1 MLRCITISLLVLL
14 LAISLAGSAKATN
27 PVSLT
32 INELMASNSNCIQ
45 DPQGQFDDWIE
56 IYNYGSE
63 AIDAGGM
70 YLTDNL
76 SAPTKWQIP
85 ANNPTATT
93 ITAGGYLLIWADN
106 DTTDAGLHSNFKLD
120 ADGEQIGL
128 FDYDGTTLIDSVTFP
143 KQITDIS
150 YGRDPNASDSLRFFG
165 VPTPGQQNNEAY
177 LGKVE
182 APQFSNERGFYDTP
196 FTVTIASETEDA
208 NIYYTLDGSN
218 PNQLTVRGVIFFGEV
233 YNSPIPINGTTCLRA
248 VATKPGWL
256 PSDVV
261 TNTYIFLDDVIRQ
274 PAHPAGFPN
283 SWGSRT
289 ADYAMDPDVVDNP
302 AYSSEIKDDLLSTP
316 SVSIVIP
323 NEDFFGSK
331 GIYANPSQYGDQWE
345 RAASIEWIDPNTGE
359 NFSVN
364 AGLRIHG
371 GPYSRSGNIKNAL
384 RVIFRSEYGLSKL
397 DYPLFPDTEVTTF
410 NTLALRSIWNY
421 SWTGDSTAAGGMG
434 PAHADYLRDA
444 FGRDTVRDMGHLTP
458 YGRPVQVYINGLY
471 WGLYIMTERPDEHFV
486 ADHLGG
492 DTEDYDVLEAP
503 SGYGGSTIMTVKA
516 GSGQA
521 TQAWNELFSMADRDL
536 SIPENYE
543 AIQARL
549 DIPAMIDY
557 MLMIYYVGSR
567 DAPVFLGDQ
576 RTPRNFYA
584 VRLREPAGPFI
595 FVPWDTE
602 WALEYPAENRVN
614 LVGVWNPH
622 YLINRL
628 RANSEFRM
636 LLADHIYKQFFNEGA
651 LTQQSTTQRYLARAD
666 EIYGAIVGESARWGD
681 EPRPSRPYTRDIEW
695 AGEVNRLVNEYFSN
709 RTQIVMSQL
718 RQAGFYPSVDA
729 PVFNING
736 AYQQGGMISDEDL
749 LSMSAPA
756 GTIFYTLDG
765 SDPRMPSTVPVNTLV
780 AENADKR
787 AIVPVEDIDE
797 NWKGGGNFDDS
808 AWLSCTGSPG
818 GVGFERT
825 TGYQD
830 FFTLDLIDQMY
841 ARNAT
846 CYIRIPFTVNADY
859 GSLTLNVRYD
869 DGFIAYLNGVEVAR
883 RNFNGTPAWDSRAS
897 ASHSDSAA
905 VVFESIDISNFI
917 DNLQQGD
924 NLLAVQGLN
933 ASTTSSDFLISLEL
947 LATEASSDDNGREGV
962 MEYTGPITLP
972 HSAVVKARVLDGNTW
987 SALNE
992 AVYAIGPVA
1001 ENLRV
1006 TEIMYNPTEPN
1017 EEFIELQNIGPET
1030 INLNLVKFTNG
1041 IDFTFPS
1048 IELAASQYIVV
1059 DQDRDAFEARYGINI
1074 NIAGQYSGRLD
1085 NAGERITLED
1095 AIGQTILDF
1104 NYKDGWRSLTDGEGF
1119 SLSII
1124 DPANPDPNN
1133 WGEKDS
1139 WRPSAYLGGSPGN
1152 DDSGIVPNPGAV
1164 VINEVLAHSHAEASD
1179 WIELYNTTATAIDIG
1194 GWFISDSNENLFK
1207 YEIADGT
1214 TISPNGYLVLYED
1227 LNFGN
1232 AGDPGSYETFALS
1245 ENGESLYLNSA
1256 QNDVLTG
1263 YRNVEDFGASETGV
1277 SFGRYYKSSTGN
1289 YNFVAME
1296 ENTPGSANSYPKVG
1310 PIVISEIMYN
1320 PDWPDGG
1327 SYTNDQY
1334 EYIELDNISAESVT
1348 LYNSETGESWR
1359 FTDGIDFTFPA
1370 DTPAT
1375 IPAGGYIF
1383 IVKKP
1388 EAFSWR
1394 YPGVQAEIIFG
1405 PYEGNL
1411 SNAGESLELSMPG
1424 DVNIEGVRQYIRVD
1438 RVNYS
1443 DGSHP
1448 ENCPGNI
1455 DLWPV
1460 EADGNGMALTRKIL
1474 TDYGNDPHNWTA
1486 TLASPAK

>member
-1 MLRCITISLLVLL
+1 MLRCTTISLLVLL
-14 LAISLAGSAKATN
+14 LVISLPGSAKAAN
-27 PVSLT
+27 SVSLV
-32 INELMASNSNCIQ
+32 INELMASNSNCVQ
-45 DPQGQFDDWIE
+45 DPQGQYDDWIE
-56 IYNYGSE
+56 IHNYGSE
-63 AIDAGGM
+63 AVDAGGM

-85 ANNPTATT
+85 INNPSAT
-93 ITAGGYLLIWADN
+93 IIPAGGYLLIWADN
-106 DTTDAGLHSNFKLD
+106 DIADAGLHANFKLD

-128 FDYDGTTLIDSVTFP
+128 FDNDGTLIDSITFP
-143 KQITDIS
+143 NQITDIS
-150 YGRDPNASDSLRFFG
+150 YGRDPNAADNLRFFG
-165 VPTPGQQNNEAY
+165 IPTPAEQNNEAY

-182 APQFSNERGFYDTP
+182 APEFSNERGFYDTP
-196 FTVTIASETEDA
+196 FSVTIATETEGAD
-208 NIYYTLDGSN
+208 IYYTLDGSN

-283 SWGSRT
+283 SWGGRT

-323 NEDFFGSK
+323 NEDFFGSE

-359 NFSVN
+359 NFGVN

-421 SWTGDSTAAGGMG
+421 SWTGHCGMSG
-434 PAHADYLRDA
+434 PRNADYLRDVFA
-444 FGRDTVRDMGHLTP
+444 RDTVRDMERLTP
-458 YGRPVQVYINGLY
+458 RGRPVQIYINGLY
-471 WGLYIMTERPDEHFV
+471 WGLYIMTERPDEYFA

-492 DTEDYDVLEAP
+492 DREDYDVLEAP
-503 SGYGGSTIMTVKA
+503 SGYGGSTIMTVKS

-536 SIPENYE
+536 SIRENYE
-543 AIQARL
+543 AIQTRA

-584 VRLREPAGPFI
+584 IRLREPARPFT

-602 WALEYPAENRVN
+602 WALEYATENRVN

-622 YLINRL
+622 YLISRL
-628 RANSEFRM
+628 AANSEFKM
-636 LLADHIYKQFFNEGA
+636 LMADQIHKQFFNEGA
-651 LTQQSTTQRYLARAD
+651 LTRLSATQRYLARAD

-681 EPRPSRPYTRDIEW
+681 EPRPSRAYTRDVEW
-695 AGEVNRLVNEYFSN
+695 SDEVNRLVNEYFST
-709 RTQIVMSQL
+709 RTETVINQL

-736 AYQQGGMISDEDL
+736 AYQYGGMISDGDL

-765 SDPRMPSTVPVNTLV
+765 SDPRSPDTAQQQATTLV

-787 AIVPVEDIDE
+787 AIVPVEEIDD
-797 NWKGGGNFDDS
+797 NWKGGGDFDDS
-808 AWLSCTGSPG
+808 TWLPCTGGPG

-825 TGYQD
+825 SGYQD

-846 CYIRIPFTVNADY
+846 CYVRIPFAVDADY
-859 GSLTLNVRYD
+859 SSLVLNVRYD
-869 DGFIAYLNGVEVAR
+869 DGFVAYLNGVEVAR
-883 RNFNGTPAWDSRAS
+883 RNFDGTPAWDSRAS

-933 ASTTSSDFLISLEL
+933 ASTTSSDFLISVEL
-947 LATEASSDDNGREGV
+947 LATEAGSDDNGREGV

-972 HSAVVKARVLDGNTW
+972 RSVQIKARVLSGNTW

-992 AVYAIGPVA
+992 AVYAVGPIA
-1001 ENLRV
+1001 ENLRI
-1006 TEIMYNPTEPN
+1006 TEIMYNPPEPN
-1017 EEFIELQNIGPET
+1017 EEFIELQNIGSVT
-1030 INLNLVKFTNG
+1030 INLNLVSFTNG

-1048 IELAASQYIVV
+1048 VELAAGEYVV
-1059 DQDRDAFEARYGINI
+1059 VVRDRSIFEARYGRNI

-1095 AIGQTILDF
+1095 AIGRTILDF
-1104 NYKDGWRSLTDGEGF
+1104 SYKDNWRSITDGEGF
-1119 SLSII
+1119 SLTII
-1124 DPANPDPNN
+1124 DAANPDPNS

-1139 WRPSAYLGGSPGN
+1139 WRPSAYAGGSPGY
-1152 DDSGIVPNPGAV
+1152 DDGGILPDPGAV
-1164 VINEVLAHSHAEASD
+1164 VINEVLAHSHAGAPD
-1179 WIELYNTTATAIDIG
+1179 WIELYNTTGTAIDIG
-1194 GWFISDSNENLFK
+1194 GWFISDGNDNLFK
-1207 YEIADGT
+1207 YEIAHGT
-1214 TISPNGYLVLYED
+1214 TIGPDGYLVFYED
-1227 LNFGN
+1227 LNFDN
-1232 AGDPGSYETFALS
+1232 ANDPGCHEPFALS
-1245 ENGESLYLNSA
+1245 ENGERLYLSSA
-1256 QNDVLTG
+1256 HNGELTG
-1263 YRNVEDFGASETGV
+1263 YRSTEDFGASQTDV
-1277 SFGRYYKSSTGN
+1277 SFGRYYKESTYN

-1296 ENTPGSANSYPKVG
+1296 EKTPGSINSYPKVG
-1310 PIVISEIMYN
+1310 PVVISEIMYN

-1327 SYTNDQY
+1327 SYTKDQY
-1334 EYIELDNISAESVT
+1334 EYIELQNISAEPVV
-1348 LYNSETGESWR
+1348 LYDPETSEPWK
-1359 FTDGIDFTFPA
+1359 FTDGVEFTFPA
-1370 DTPAT
+1370 DAPVT
-1375 IPAGGYIF
+1375 IGAGGYLLV
-1383 IVKKP
+1383 VKKP
-1388 EAFSWR
+1388 AAFSWR
-1394 YPGVQAEIIFG
+1394 YPDVPANIILG
-1405 PYEGNL
+1405 PYDGNL
-1411 SNAGESLELSMPG
+1411 SNSGESLELSVPG
-1424 DVNIEGVRQYIRVD
+1424 DVDKEGVRQYIRID

-1448 ENCPGNI
+1448 ENCPGGV
-1455 DLWPV
+1455 DLWPL
-1460 EADGNGMALTRKIL
+1460 EADGDGMALTRNV
-1474 TDYGNDPHNWTA
+1474 TTGYGNDPDDWTA
-1486 TLASPAK
+1486 AFPSPGK

>member
-14 LAISLAGSAKATN
+14 SVISLASPAKAAD

-32 INELMASNSNCIQ
+32 INELMASNSNSIQ

-56 IYNYGSE
+56 IHNYGSE

-85 ANNPTATT
+85 TNNPSATT

-106 DTTDAGLHSNFKLD
+106 DTTDAGLHANFKLD

-143 KQITDIS
+143 NQITDIS
-150 YGRDPNASDSLRFFG
+150 YGRDPNAGDSLRFFG

-196 FTVTIASETEDA
+196 FSVTIASETEDA

-218 PNQLTVRGVIFFGEV
+218 PNQLTVRGVILIGEV

-261 TNTYIFLDDVIRQ
+261 TNTYIFLDDVIHQ
-274 PAHPAGFPN
+274 SAHPAGFPN

-289 ADYAMDPDVVDNP
+289 VDYAMDPDVVDNP

-323 NEDFFGSK
+323 NEDFFGSG

-359 NFSVN
+359 SFGVN

-444 FGRDTVRDMGHLTP
+444 FGRDTVRDMEHLTP

-492 DTEDYDVLEAP
+492 DTDDYDVLEAP
-503 SGYGGSTIMTVKA
+503 SGYGASTTMTVKA

-521 TQAWNELFSMADRDL
+521 TQAWNELFSMADRNL
-536 SIPENYE
+536 SVPENYE
-543 AIQARL
+543 AIQSRV
-549 DIPAMIDY
+549 DISAMIDY

-602 WALEYPAENRVN
+602 WALEYTTENRVN
-614 LVGVWNPH
+614 LIGVWNPH

-636 LLADHIYKQFFNEGA
+636 LMADHIYKQFFNEGA
-651 LTQQSTTQRYLARAD
+651 LTRQSTTQRYLARAD
-666 EIYGAIVGESARWGD
+666 EIHGAIVGESARWGD
-681 EPRPSRPYTRDIEW
+681 EPRPSRPYTRDVEW

-709 RTQIVMSQL
+709 RTQIVINQL

-736 AYQQGGMISDEDL
+736 AYRQDGMISDEDL
-749 LSMSAPA
+749 LSMSTPS
-756 GTIFYTLDG
+756 GTIFYTVDG
-765 SDPRMPSTVPVNTLV
+765 SDPRSPSTVPVNTLI

-787 AIVPVEDIDE
+787 VIVPVEDIDD
-797 NWKGGGNFDDS
+797 NWKGGGDFDDS
-808 AWLSCTGSPG
+808 AWLPCTGGPG

-825 TGYQD
+825 SGYQD

-846 CYIRIPFTVNADY
+846 CYIRIPFAVDADY

-869 DGFIAYLNGVEVAR
+869 DGFVAYLNGVEVAR

-917 DNLQQGD
+917 DNLRQGD

-933 ASTTSSDFLISLEL
+933 ASTTSSDFLISVEL

-962 MEYTGPITLP
+962 LEYTGPITLP

-1001 ENLRV
+1001 ENLRI
-1006 TEIMYNPTEPN
+1006 TEIMYNPPEPN
-1017 EEFIELQNIGPET
+1017 EEFIELKNIGSET
-1030 INLNLVKFTNG
+1030 INLNLVSFTDG
-1041 IDFTFPS
+1041 INFTFPNV
-1048 IELAASQYIVV
+1048 ELAAGQYTVV
-1059 DQDRDAFEARYGINI
+1059 VRNRSVFEARHGRNI

-1095 AIGQTILDF
+1095 TIGRTILDF
-1104 NYKDGWRSLTDGEGF
+1104 SYKDGWRSLTDGEGF
-1119 SLSII
+1119 SLTII
-1124 DPANPDPNN
+1124 DPANNDLSS

-1139 WRPSAYLGGSPGN
+1139 WRPSAYASGSPGE
-1152 DDSGIVPNPGAV
+1152 DDSGIIPNPSAV

-1194 GWFISDSNENLFK
+1194 GWFISDTKENLFK
-1207 YEIADGT
+1207 YEIVNGT
-1214 TISPNGYLVLYED
+1214 TIGPDGYLVLYED

-1232 AGDPGSYETFALS
+1232 SDDPGCREPFALS
-1245 ENGESLYLNSA
+1245 ENGESLYLSSA

-1263 YRNVEDFGASETGV
+1263 YRNVEDFGASQTGV
-1277 SFGRYYKSSTGN
+1277 SFGRYYKPSTGN

-1296 ENTPGSANSYPKVG
+1296 ENTPGSVNSYPKVG

-1334 EYIELDNISAESVT
+1334 EYMKLYNISNEPVT
-1348 LYNSETGESWR
+1348 LYNSETGEPWK
-1359 FTDGIDFTFPA
+1359 FTDGIDFTFTA

-1388 EAFSWR
+1388 AAFSWR
-1394 YPGVQAEIIFG
+1394 YPAVSTEIIFG
-1405 PYEGNL
+1405 PYEDNL
-1411 SNAGESLELSMPG
+1411 SNSGESLELSMPG
-1424 DVNIEGVRQYIRVD
+1424 DVNIEGVRQYIRID

-1455 DLWPV
+1455 DLWPT
-1460 EADGNGMALTRKIL
+1460 EADGGGMALTRNNPAN
-1474 TDYGNDPHNWTA
+1474 YGNDPENW
-1486 TLASPAK
+1486 LAAPPSPW

>member
-1 MLRCITISLLVLL
+1 MFKCTTISLFVLL
-14 LAISLAGSAKATN
+14 LVISLAGPAKAVN

-32 INELMASNSNCIQ
+32 INELMASNSNSIQ
-45 DPQGQFDDWIE
+45 DPQGQYDDWIE
-56 IYNYGSE
+56 LQNYGSE
-63 AIDAGGM
+63 SIDAGGM

-85 ANNPTATT
+85 TNNPSATT
-93 ITAGGYLLIWADN
+93 IPAGGYLLIWADN
-106 DTTDAGLHSNFKLD
+106 DTTDAGLHANFKLD

-128 FDYDGTTLIDSVTFP
+128 FDYDGITLIDSVTFP
-143 KQITDIS
+143 NQITDIS
-150 YGRDPNASDSLRFFG
+150 YGRDPNASDSLRFFA
-165 VPTPGQQNNEAY
+165 VPTPDQQNNEAY

-182 APQFSNERGFYDTP
+182 APQFSNERGLYDTP
-196 FTVTIASETEDA
+196 FSVTIATETEGAD
-208 NIYYTLDGSN
+208 IYYTLDGSN
-218 PNQLTVRGVIFFGEV
+218 PNQLTVRGVILVGEI

-256 PSDVV
+256 PSEVV

-283 SWGSRT
+283 SWGGRT

-323 NEDFFGSK
+323 NEDFFGSG

-345 RAASIEWIDPNTGE
+345 RAASIEWIDPNTDE
-359 NFSVN
+359 NFGVN

-444 FGRDTVRDMGHLTP
+444 FGRDTIRDMGHLTP

-492 DTEDYDVLEAP
+492 NTEDYDVLEAP
-503 SGYGGSTIMTVKA
+503 SGYGASTTMTVKA

-543 AIQARL
+543 AIQAHL

-602 WALEYPAENRVN
+602 WALEYPTENRVN
-614 LVGVWNPH
+614 LIGVWNPH

-636 LLADHIYKQFFNEGA
+636 LMADHIYKQFFNDGA
-651 LTQQSTTQRYLARAD
+651 LTQQSTTERYLARAD

-681 EPRPSRPYTRDIEW
+681 EPRPSRPYTRDVEW

-709 RTQIVMSQL
+709 RTQIVINQL

-736 AYQQGGMISDEDL
+736 AYQQGGMISGEDL

-787 AIVPVEDIDE
+787 AIVPVEDIDD

-808 AWLSCTGSPG
+808 TWLPCTGGPG

-830 FFTLDLIDQMY
+830 FFSLDLIDQMY

-846 CYIRIPFTVNADY
+846 CYIRIPFAVDADY
-859 GSLTLNVRYD
+859 SSLTLNVRYD
-869 DGFIAYLNGVEVAR
+869 DGFVAYLNGVEVAR
-883 RNFNGTPAWDSRAS
+883 RNFDGTSAWDSRAS

-917 DNLQQGD
+917 DNLRQGD

-933 ASTTSSDFLISLEL
+933 ASTTSSDFLISVEL
-947 LATEASSDDNGREGV
+947 LATEASSNDNGREGV
-962 MEYTGPITLP
+962 LEYTGPITLP

-992 AVYAIGPVA
+992 AVYAVGPVA
-1001 ENLRV
+1001 ENLRI
-1006 TEIMYNPTEPN
+1006 TEIMYNPPEPN
-1017 EEFIELQNIGPET
+1017 EEFIELTNIGTEA
-1030 INLNLVKFTNG
+1030 INLNLVSFTNG
-1041 IDFTFPS
+1041 IDFTFPNV
-1048 IELAASQYIVV
+1048 ELASGQYIVV
-1059 DQDRDAFEARYGINI
+1059 VQDRDAFEAKYGGNI

-1095 AIGQTILDF
+1095 AIGRTILDF
-1104 NYKDGWRSLTDGEGF
+1104 SYKDGWRSITDGEGF
-1119 SLSII
+1119 SLTII
-1124 DPANPDPNN
+1124 DPTNN
-1133 WGEKDS
+1133 DLSSWGEKDS
-1139 WRPSAYLGGSPGN
+1139 WRPSAYAGGSPGY
-1152 DDSGIVPNPGAV
+1152 DDGGIVPNPGAV
-1164 VINEVLAHSHAEASD
+1164 VINEILAHSHADASD
-1179 WIELYNTTATAIDIG
+1179 WIELYNTIATAIDIG

-1207 YEIADGT
+1207 YKIANGT
-1214 TISPNGYLVLYED
+1214 TIGPNGYLVLYED

-1232 AGDPGSYETFALS
+1232 TDDPGCHEPFALS
-1245 ENGESLYLNSA
+1245 ENGESLYLSSA

-1263 YRNVEDFGASETGV
+1263 YRNVEDFGASETDV
-1277 SFGRYYKSSTGN
+1277 SFGRYYKLSTGN

-1320 PDWPDGG
+1320 PDWPNGG

-1334 EYIELDNISAESVT
+1334 EYIKLDNISAEPVT
-1348 LYNSETGESWR
+1348 LYNSETDEPWK

-1388 EAFSWR
+1388 AAFSWR
-1394 YPGVQAEIIFG
+1394 YPAMSAEIIFG
-1405 PYEGNL
+1405 PYEDNL
-1411 SNAGESLELSMPG
+1411 NNAGESLELSMPG
-1424 DVNIEGVRQYIRVD
+1424 DVNIEGVRQYIRID

-1455 DLWPV
+1455 DLWPT

-1474 TDYGNDPHNWTA
+1474 ADYANDPDNWTA
-1486 TLASPAK
+1486 TLASPGK